1 MNMASNKKNTRP
13 FTLVYNDIFLS
24 LSTAYEKAMYHA
36 LKMHTDSKGQCFPS
50 VKTLAEESGMGLGK
64 ANATLKDLEKKGVIK
79 IEHQYLENG
88 GKTSNLYTICD
99 KLVIES
105 PKQKSKPQ
113 EPQESKKTNVIPD
126 DVPEFNFLT
135 NADQRKEASQV
146 NQADQSNFTQDT
158 SEIDISD
165 LQLHDNT
172 KDEAS
177 QAENRTEKVAVQT
190 KHSTDELKKQYD
202 YVAMIYE
209 NPSKQ
214 EYIDICMDIIS
225 TTINSK
231 KKNIRIQKEE
241 IPKEKVTDKLLKLTK
256 DDILWAIGKFAQQ
269 SNTIHSPQAYL
280 LTLLYD
286 AHNQR
291 ILDLK
296 NQKSVAAAAAA
307 PPKAQQKAVASGTQ
321 VFQNFTGRQ
330 NNNYMDKVMGQY
342 NNPYGDE
349 DLKALEDEVA
359 ALKSN
364 EK

>member
-1 MNMASNKKNTRP
+1 MPNEKKKKRP
-13 FTLVYNDIFLS
+13 FTIIYNDTFLK
-24 LSTAYEKAMYHA
+24 LSTVYEKAMYMA
-36 LKMHTDSKGQCFPS
+36 LKMHVNAKGQCFPS
-50 VKTLAEESGMGLGK
+50 VGTLAEECGMGIVK
-64 ANATLKDLEKKGVIK
+64 ASAVLKELEKKGIIK
-79 IEHQYLENG
+79 KENQYLQNG

-135 NADQRKEASQV
+135 NSDQRKEASQV

-172 KDEAS
+172 KNEAS
-177 QAENRTEKVAVQT
+177 QAENQTEKVAAQT
-190 KHSTDELKKQYD
+190 KYSIDELKKQYD
-202 YVAMIYE
+202 YQGLIAEHSAHQE
-209 NPSKQ
+209 N
-214 EYIDICMDIIS
+214 IDICMDIIL
-225 TTINSK
+225 TTVNSK
-231 KKNIRIQKEE
+231 KQTIRIQKEE
-241 IPKEKVTDKLLKLTK
+241 VPREKVTDRFLQLSKE
-256 DDILWAIGKFAQQ
+256 DILWVIGKFEQQ
-269 SNTIHSPQAYL
+269 PNQINYPKAYL

-291 ILDLK
+291 VLDRQ
-296 NQKSVAAAAAA
+296 NQRAVAAAAAA

-321 VFQNFTGRQ
+321 AFQNFTERQ
-330 NNNYMDKVMGQY
+330 NNNYMDKVMEQY